1 MLVTTDA
8 ITTSEE
14 RTRNSL
20 TKPPIAAKDVA
31 GIQVDRSVSLCVSLL
46 AMSCSCTDVRKKT

>member
-14 RTRNSL
+14 RIRNPL

-46 AMSCSCTDVRKKT
+46 AMSCSSTDVRKKT

>member
-14 RTRNSL
+14 RIRNSL
-20 TKPPIAAKDVA
+20 TKPPIAAKDVV

-46 AMSCSCTDVRKKT
+46 AMSCSFTDVRKKT